1 VLPDPALTTGAVRT
15 TDMAGVCTDRHTRQ
29 YRHWSRER
37 ADRILQEYKVHQ
49 RAGVPLDP
57 YLNTRRLGEVTENLC
72 GLSLGELCAVEIN
85 ADRNTA
91 IGGARQCLHN
101 GPVRQDIGGHVD
113 FILGAIDQ
121 GHVDVF
127 QVFRRRVVNGRR
139 RIGAARRERGEQ
151 ETSRNAGAPKSFAF
165 LLARR
170 LEPDALPVV

>member
-1 VLPDPALTTGAVRT
+1 LSPSVSFGALGQDAGVLPDPALTTGAVRT

-85 ADRNTA
+85 ANLDAA
-91 IGGARQCLHN
+91 ISGTRERLHDW
-101 GPVRQDIGGHVD
+101 PVRQDVD
-113 FILGAIDQ
+113 PISISCSARSIKATSTCSRFS
-121 GHVDVF
+121 
-127 QVFRRRVVNGRR
+127 
-139 RIGAARRERGEQ
+139 IGA
-151 ETSRNAGAPKSFAF
+151 
-165 LLARR
+165 
-170 LEPDALPVV
+170 